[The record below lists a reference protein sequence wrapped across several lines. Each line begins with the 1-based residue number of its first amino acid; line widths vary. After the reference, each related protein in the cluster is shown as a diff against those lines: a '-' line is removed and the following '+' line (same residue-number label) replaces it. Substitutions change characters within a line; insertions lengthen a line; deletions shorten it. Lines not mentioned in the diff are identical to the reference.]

1 MYVTDDLIREMERR
15 FGVPA
20 FRKFQI
26 PSTRPE
32 VERIISSQR
41 DGRNHDATLY
51 VRKGS
56 QVVVISKHAYP
67 PGLFRAPSGG
77 LHPGEDFMTGI
88 NREIAEEIGCEIELK
103 KFLLR
108 TAVDFNAEDG
118 SGKTVFW
125 RSFVFLADYV
135 RGDFNFTDHH
145 EIREVRLADW
155 SEFATFGAIM
165 RQLAWGGLI
174 YRAQLHEAVADLLP
188 DPAQA

>member
-1 MYVTDDLIREMERR
+1 MYVTDDLIREMERQ

-26 PSTRPE
+26 PSTLQE
-32 VERIISSQR
+32 VERIRSSQR

-56 QVVVISKHAYP
+56 QLIVISKHPYP

-77 LHPGEDFMTGI
+77 LHPGEDFLTGI

-108 TAVDFNAEDG
+108 TTVDFNADDG
-118 SGKTVFW
+118 SGQTVFW

-135 RGDFNFTDHH
+135 RGDFNFTGHH
-145 EIREVRLADW
+145 EIFEVRLADW
-155 SEFATFGAIM
+155 SEFDTFGKIM
-165 RQLAWGGLI
+165 RQLGWGGLI
-174 YRAQLHEAVADLLP
+174 YRAQLHEAVVDLLANQA
-188 DPAQA
+188 PA